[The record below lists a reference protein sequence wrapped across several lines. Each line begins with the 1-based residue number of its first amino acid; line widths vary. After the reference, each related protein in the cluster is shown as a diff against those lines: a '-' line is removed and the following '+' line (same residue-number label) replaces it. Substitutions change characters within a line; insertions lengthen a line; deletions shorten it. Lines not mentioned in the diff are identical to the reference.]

1 MVFVFLVVD
10 TMARELSC
18 WHNIVFPSLDTCI
31 HFNVSST
38 FADLLL
44 V

>member
-1 MVFVFLVVD
+1 MVFVISLVNNTV
-10 TMARELSC
+10 RGLHC
-18 WHNIVFPSLDTCI
+18 WHRTVFPSLDTCI

-38 FADLLL
+38 FADLSL